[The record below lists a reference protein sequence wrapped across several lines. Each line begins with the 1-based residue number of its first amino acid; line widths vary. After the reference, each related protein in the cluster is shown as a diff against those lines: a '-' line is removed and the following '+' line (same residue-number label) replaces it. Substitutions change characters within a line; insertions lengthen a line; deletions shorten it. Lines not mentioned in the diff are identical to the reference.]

1 ADILRALLDGASNFS
16 ARVALFVVKG
26 GAAAGWQARGFDD
39 NNSIKKISVDPA
51 SGPAGDAL
59 QKRKAVSASASDFD
73 AKFVHELGAPKRG
86 DAHIIPL
93 VLRDKVPALL
103 YADSGTQ
110 SGGEADAHA
119 LQLLVR
125 SAGLWLEILTLRKSG
140 AAPATLEA
148 TAVAE
153 AAAPPVQEH
162 AHAAAA
168 ASEAASAPAHEAASA
183 PISAADDDI
192 HKTAKRFAKL

>member
-59 QKRKAVSASASDFD
+59 QKREAVSASASDFD

-93 VLRDKVPALL
+93 VVRDKVPALL

-148 TAVAE
+148 PVPAE
-153 AAAPPVQEH
+153 APPVEEH

-168 ASEAASAPAHEAASA
+168 ASEAAPASHPREAPVAA
-183 PISAADDDI
+183 
-192 HKTAKRFAKL
+192 